1 MPLSLVLKV
10 VTFKGLN
17 LWWKAYARKYMNVYS
32 YS

>member
-17 LWWKAYARKYMNVYS
+17 LWWEAHALKYINVYS